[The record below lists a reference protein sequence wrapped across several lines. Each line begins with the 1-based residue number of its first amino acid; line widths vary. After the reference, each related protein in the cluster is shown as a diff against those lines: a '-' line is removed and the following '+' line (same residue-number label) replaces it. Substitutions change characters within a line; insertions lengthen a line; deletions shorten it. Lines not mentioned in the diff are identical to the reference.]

1 MSELE
6 PGRLIGSGKEAEVF
20 EYGREVLKLYR
31 LGIAKRSAFRE
42 AAILAIIEAF
52 DVPAPRTLGVR
63 TVGERWGVIMTRAD
77 GPSFAEAMGGR
88 TEALPVYMKAM
99 VRLQLAIHRHEAVL
113 LPDLKPR
120 LMDRIRRATILGA
133 ARQGRLLDRL
143 ADMPAGDRLCHGDF
157 HPFNVMGEPDNAC
170 IVDWLDATRGEPA
183 ADACRSYLLMRGVE
197 PTWASA
203 YLDAYATESGLS
215 PNDILG
221 WLPILAAARLAEDVP
236 SETEALMAIVDGASA

>member
-1 MSELE
+1 MSELK

-20 EYGREVLKLYR
+20 EYGPEILKLYR
-31 LGIAKRSAFRE
+31 LGVAKRSAFRE

-63 TVGERWGVIMTRAD
+63 KIGARWGVIMTRAD

-99 VRLQLAIHRHEAVL
+99 VRFQLAIHRHEAVL

-120 LMDRIRRATILGA
+120 LMDRIRRAAILGA
-133 ARQGRLLDRL
+133 TRQGRLLDRL

-183 ADACRSYLLMRGVE
+183 ADACRSYLLMRGEE

-236 SETEALMAIVDGASA
+236 NETETLMAIVDATSI

>member
-99 VRLQLAIHRHEAVL
+99 VRLQLAIS
-113 LPDLKPR
+113 
-120 LMDRIRRATILGA
+120 
-133 ARQGRLLDRL
+133 
-143 ADMPAGDRLCHGDF
+143 PA
-157 HPFNVMGEPDNAC
+157 
-170 IVDWLDATRGEPA
+170 
-183 ADACRSYLLMRGVE
+183 
-197 PTWASA
+197 
-203 YLDAYATESGLS
+203 
-215 PNDILG
+215 
-221 WLPILAAARLAEDVP
+221 
-236 SETEALMAIVDGASA
+236 

>member
-20 EYGREVLKLYR
+20 EYGREVLKLYK

-42 AAILAIIEAF
+42 AAMLAIIEAF

-63 TVGERWGVIMTRAD
+63 ALGERWGVVMTRAV
-77 GPSFAEAMGGR
+77 GPSFAEAMGGQP
-88 TEALPVYMKAM
+88 EALPLYMKAM
-99 VRLQLAIHRHEAVL
+99 IRLQLAVHRHEAVL
-113 LPDLKPR
+113 LPDMKAR
-120 LMDRIRRATILGA
+120 LVDRIRRATVLGA
-133 ARQGRLLDRL
+133 TRQGRLLNRL
-143 ADMPAGDRLCHGDF
+143 SDMPAGDRLCHGDF

-170 IVDWLDATRGEPA
+170 IVDWLDATRGAPV
-183 ADACRSYLLMRGVE
+183 ADACRSYLLMRGAE